1 MSDERS
7 TPAPTEIRDKA
18 ADRCRSLAGQ
28 VEDCIWLLEPDSE
41 RYLFVSAAAAG
52 QWGMTV
58 EAAES
63 RSLAEALAPDS
74 LVKVRLALEERL
86 ARYQSGDRTADVLR
100 DRLTVRQLCRNGLE
114 RDFEWTTLLGEDPGT
129 GNIELVG
136 ISHDVT
142 DRRLLKDDLQRLQ
155 MQVQDMRVN
164 LQQLEIE
171 RMNLANELASKNR
184 LLGEIVIRDE
194 MTGLYNRQFL
204 SQRAQEE
211 IDRSTRYGTAL
222 SMLIFELDDFKRM
235 QESWGYEVSDRILNR
250 VANMVASHIRKPDIL
265 ARWGGESFAILMPHT
280 TVESGQRSAERMR
293 RVISDMSHPDV
304 GTVTASF
311 GVAER
316 GKGETHSAWFRNID
330 RAVQEARNLGGNQVR
345 GHMGMDMGA
354 PAAPARYAWQPAW
367 ESGNRQIDRQHRDLL
382 DMANDMMD
390 MSLIGSSL
398 DGIHRSMQHLLAHIQ
413 HHFWD
418 EERILGKLG
427 WPELDLHAQLHV
439 DLLEEAS
446 RFEERLLTG
455 EVKSSA
461 VFSFI
466 TEAVINRHLLKEDM
480 KYFPTTR
487 AASPDLTAD

>member
-1 MSDERS
+1 MSDDRR
-7 TPAPTEIRDKA
+7 APVPNEAREKA
-18 ADRCRSLAGQ
+18 AARCRSLAGQ
-28 VEDCIWLLEPDSE
+28 VEDSIWLLEPESE
-41 RYLFVSAAAAG
+41 RYRFVSSAAAG

-58 EAAES
+58 EAAEG
-63 RSLAEALAPDS
+63 RSLTEALAPDS

-86 ARYQSGDRTADVLR
+86 ARYQSGDRATEVLR
-100 DRLTVRQLCRNGLE
+100 DRMTVRQICRNAME
-114 RDFEWTTLLGEDPGT
+114 RDFEWTTLLSADPDT
-129 GNIELVG
+129 GALELVG

-155 MQVQDMRVN
+155 LQVQDMRIN

-211 IDRSTRYGTAL
+211 IDRATRYGTAL
-222 SMLIFELDDFKRM
+222 SMLIFELDDFKGM
-235 QESWGYEVSDRILNR
+235 QETWGYEAVDRILTR
-250 VANMVASHIRKPDIL
+250 VANTVAAHIRKPDML

-293 RVISDMSHPDV
+293 RVISEMEHPDV

-311 GVAER
+311 GLAER
-316 GKGETHSAWFRNID
+316 GKGETHSTWFRNID
-330 RAVQEARNLGGNQVR
+330 RALQEARSLGGNQVR
-345 GHMGMDMGA
+345 GHMGGTIGTPDA
-354 PAAPARYAWQPAW
+354 PVRYVWLPEW
-367 ESGNRQIDRQHRDLL
+367 ESGNRQIDRQHCELL

-390 MSLIGSSL
+390 MSMVGSSL
-398 DGIHRSMQHLLAHIQ
+398 DSAHRCMQNLLAHIQ

-427 WPELDLHAQLHV
+427 WPALDLHAQLHV

-446 RFEERLLTG
+446 RFEERLMTG
-455 EVKSSA
+455 DTRASA
-461 VFSFI
+461 VFTFI
-466 TEAVINRHLLKEDM
+466 TEAIITRHLLREDS
-480 KYFPTTR
+480 KYFPATR
-487 AASPDLTAD
+487 AASPDLTAE